1 MAKRTADLDRGT
13 ERESLLE
20 QVRAV
25 RAATER
31 LAERLSPEDQT
42 VQSMPDASPTKWHRA
57 HTTWFFETFV
67 LAPHDPGY
75 APLDARYGYLF
86 NSYYEQV
93 GARHPRPQRGVVTR
107 PGAAEIGAYRTHV
120 DAALVRFAERADDGT
135 WTAVAPLIELGLHH
149 EMQHQEL
156 ILMDIKHAFSLNAI
170 DPAYGPAPAAR
181 VGSIV
186 PHAWVSFPG
195 GLVEIG
201 HDGGGFAFDN
211 EGPRHRV
218 HLEPFRLGSR
228 LVSNGAW
235 LDFMADGGYARP
247 ELWLS
252 DGWGAAQAEGWSAPL
267 YWRREAEGFEPG
279 AWSRFTL
286 SGRRALDPRE
296 PVAHVSYYEA
306 DAFAR
311 WAGARLPSEAE
322 WEVAASGRPIAGN
335 FLESGALH
343 PRPTLGAEDGPA
355 QLHGDLWEW
364 TQSPYSPYPGYRAPA
379 GAVGEYNGKF
389 MVNQMVLR
397 GGACVTPIAQ
407 MRASYR
413 NFFHPHTRWHFSG
426 VRLAQDA

>member
-1 MAKRTADLDRGT
+1 MTKRGADPVIVT
-13 ERESLLE
+13 EREGLFGRLK
-20 QVRAV
+20 AV

-31 LAERLSPEDQT
+31 LAAPLSPEDQT

-67 LAPHDPGY
+67 LV
-75 APLDARYGYLF
+75 PLDPSYEPLDPRYGYLF

-107 PGAAEIGAYRTHV
+107 PGAAEVGAYRTHV
-120 DAALVRFAERADDGT
+120 DGALARLAERADESA
-135 WTAVAPLIELGLHH
+135 WARAAPLIELGLHH

-156 ILMDIKHAFSLNAI
+156 ILMDIKHAFSLSAL
-170 DPAYGPAPAAR
+170 DPAYAPAPPAR
-181 VGSIV
+181 VGSIG
-186 PHAWVSFPG
+186 PHAWVSFDG

-201 HDGGGFAFDN
+201 HDGDGFAFDN

-228 LVSNGAW
+228 LVTNGAW
-235 LDFMADGGYARP
+235 LEFMADGGYDRP

-252 DGWGAAQAEGWSAPL
+252 DGWGAAQAERWDAPL

-279 AWSRFTL
+279 AWSHFTL
-286 SGRRALDPRE
+286 AGRRALDLRE
-296 PVAHVSYYEA
+296 PVSHVSYYEA

-322 WEVAASGRPIAGN
+322 WEVAAADRPIAGN
-335 FLESGALH
+335 FLESGELR
-343 PRPTLGAEDGPA
+343 PRPAADSAITPA

-364 TQSPYSPYPGYRAPA
+364 TQSPYSPYPGYRAPE

-389 MVNQMVLR
+389 MVNQMVLK
-397 GGACVTPIAQ
+397 GGACVTPIGQ

-426 VRLAQDA
+426 VRLARDA